1 MANLETNIAG
11 IKFKNP
17 VLTASGTF
25 GYGVEFAD
33 FVDLNRLG
41 GFIVKG
47 TTLSPRQGN
56 AYPRLAETPSGM
68 INAVGLQNKGV
79 QYFMDHIYP
88 QLKDYDTNVIV
99 NLSGSCVEDYVTGAE
114 MLATLDRIPCI
125 ELNISC
131 PNVKAGGMGFG
142 TNPAMAAEVVSR
154 VRAVYPK
161 PLIVKLTPNV
171 TSIAEIAKAVEG
183 AGADSVSL
191 INTVLA
197 MAVDVERQRPVL
209 STITGGLSGAAVKPI
224 ALRCVWQVYNAVSIP
239 IVGLG
244 GIMNADDAIAF
255 LLCGASAIQVG
266 TANFIDPAVTIKIID
281 GIDSYLE
288 RHGCKSVSEI
298 VGALKIS

>member
-1 MANLETNIAG
+1 MADLSVNIAG
-11 IKFKNP
+11 LDLKNP

-25 GYGVEFAD
+25 GYGTEFSD
-33 FVDLNRLG
+33 FIDLEQLG

-47 TTLSPRQGN
+47 TTLHPRQGN

-79 QYFMDHIYP
+79 QYYIEHIHP
-88 QLKDYDTNVIV
+88 TLEHLKTNVIV
-99 NLSGSCVEDYVTGAE
+99 NLSGSCIEDYVEGAR
-114 MLATLDRIPCI
+114 MLNEVATIPAV

-142 TNPAMAAEVVSR
+142 TSPAMASEVVAA
-154 VRAVYPK
+154 VKAVYKK

-183 AGADSVSL
+183 AGADAVSL

-197 MAVDVERQRPVL
+197 MAVDAERQRPIL
-209 STITGGLSGAAVKPI
+209 STITGGLSGPAVKPI
-224 ALRCVWQVYNAVSIP
+224 ALRCVWQVHNAVQIP

-244 GIMNADDAIAF
+244 GIMNATDAVEF
-255 LLCGASAIQVG
+255 LLCGASAIEVG
-266 TANFIDPAVTIKIID
+266 TANFIDPQTTIKVVE
-281 GIDSYLE
+281 GLGEYLD
-288 RHGCKSVSEI
+288 RHGCKSVTEI
-298 VGALKIS
+298 IGALKVN

>member
-1 MANLETNIAG
+1 MANLKVNIAG
-11 IKFKNP
+11 IDFKNP

-25 GYGVEFAD
+25 GYGVEFED
-33 FVDLNRLG
+33 FIDLNRLG

-47 TTLSPRQGN
+47 TTLHPRQGN

-79 QYFMDHIYP
+79 QYFIDKWYP
-88 QLKDYDTNVIV
+88 RLKDYDTNVIV
-99 NLSGSCVEDYVTGAE
+99 NLSGSCVEDYVEGAR
-114 MLATLDRIPCI
+114 MLNELENIPCI

-142 TNPAMAAEVVSR
+142 TQPALAEEVVSQ
-154 VRAVYPK
+154 VREVYKK

-171 TSIAEIAKAVEG
+171 TSITDIAKAVEA

-197 MAVDVERQRPVL
+197 MAVDAEKQRPVL
-209 STITGGLSGAAVKPI
+209 STITGGMSGAAVKPI
-224 ALRCVWQVYNAVSIP
+224 ALRCVWQTYNAVKIP

-244 GIMNADDAIAF
+244 GIMNATDAIEMM
-255 LLCGASAIQVG
+255 LCGARAIEVG
-266 TANFIDPAVTIKIID
+266 TANFIDPAITIKIVE
-281 GIDSYLE
+281 GIEEYLD
-288 RHGCKSVSEI
+288 RHGCKDVNEI
-298 VGALKIS
+298 VGALKV

>member
-1 MANLETNIAG
+1 MANLNINLAG
-11 IKFKNP
+11 LELKNP

-25 GYGVEFAD
+25 GYGTEFSD
-33 FVDLNRLG
+33 FIDLERLG

-47 TTLSPRQGN
+47 TTLNPRQGN

-79 QYFMDHIYP
+79 RYYIDHIHP
-88 QLKDYDTNVIV
+88 GLANLKTNVIV
-99 NLSGSCVEDYVTGAE
+99 NLSGSCIEDYVEGAR
-114 MLATLDRIPCI
+114 MLNEVETIPAV

-142 TNPAMAAEVVSR
+142 TKPEMAAEVVSA
-154 VRAVYPK
+154 VRAVYNK

-171 TSIAEIAKAVEG
+171 TSIDEIAKAVEG

-197 MAVDVERQRPVL
+197 MAVDAERQRPVL
-209 STITGGLSGAAVKPI
+209 STVTGGLSGAAVKPI
-224 ALRCVWQVYNAVSIP
+224 ALRCVWQVYNAVKIP

-244 GIMNADDAIAF
+244 GIMNATDAIEF
-255 LLCGASAIQVG
+255 MLCGATAIEVG
-266 TANFIDPAVTIKIID
+266 TANFIDPAVTIKIVD
-281 GIDSYLE
+281 GINDYLD
-288 RHGCKSVSEI
+288 RHGCQNATEI
-298 VGALKIS
+298 IGALKI

>member
-1 MANLETNIAG
+1 MSNLVTNIAG
-11 IKFKNP
+11 IEFKNP

-33 FVDLNRLG
+33 FIDLNRLG

-47 TTLSPRQGN
+47 TTLHPRQGN

-79 QYFMDHIYP
+79 QYFIDHIYP
-88 QLKDYDTNVIV
+88 QLKDYKTNVIV

-114 MLATLDRIPCI
+114 MLNQLDKSPCI

-142 TNPAMAAEVVSR
+142 TQPKMAEEVVSK
-154 VRAVYPK
+154 VRAVYNK
-161 PLIVKLTPNV
+161 PIIVKLTPNV
-171 TSIAEIAKAVEG
+171 TSIAEIAKAVEA

-197 MAVDVERQRPVL
+197 MAVDAEKQRPIL
-209 STITGGLSGAAVKPI
+209 STVTGGMSGAAVKPI
-224 ALRCVWQVYNAVSIP
+224 ALRCVWQVYNAVQIP
-239 IVGLG
+239 IIGLG
-244 GIMNADDAIAF
+244 GIMNATDAVEMM
-255 LLCGASAIQVG
+255 LCGARAIEVG
-266 TANFIDPAVTIKIID
+266 TANFIDPAVTMSIID

-288 RHGCKSVSEI
+288 RHGCKNVSEI
-298 VGALKIS
+298 VGALKI